1 MIVNP
6 VGPAG
11 RMLGPDTE
19 EVTATC
25 TPNMIGGSLPG
36 WVLEPPVDLMNVQ
49 CSRWE
54 CVLCV
59 YINHHEK
66 SGFLVY
72 QLTFRTD
79 SCDIHPGVL
88 PFHSLN
94 PKEVT
99 FEPYLDYFGRP
110 KLSLDKV
117 SLGESIKIICL
128 ESGED
133 RDLAVLMISILML
146 YLISLSGALFEV
158 TEGQGKYLLGR
169 CAADGEGSPSWE
181 WAMVEDSEQNLVFS
195 NGTIPRC
202 GG

>member
-1 MIVNP
+1 
-6 VGPAG
+6 
-11 RMLGPDTE
+11 MLGPDTD

-25 TPNMIGGSLPG
+25 TPNKIGGSLPG

-49 CSRWE
+49 CSRWG

-72 QLTFRTD
+72 HLTFRSD
-79 SCDIHPGVL
+79 SCDLHSGVL

-117 SLGESIKIICL
+117 SLGESIKIFCL
-128 ESGED
+128 ERGVNMH
-133 RDLAVLMISILML
+133 LAVLMISILML
-146 YLISLSGALFEV
+146 KFQEPYL
-158 TEGQGKYLLGR
+158 R
-169 CAADGEGSPSWE
+169 
-181 WAMVEDSEQNLVFS
+181 
-195 NGTIPRC
+195 
-202 GG
+202 